1 MVPFCSALVGN
12 FHSALDTMDRKLIDR
27 KPSAQAQSEIQGS
40 ARPNLFQM
48 LEECDRLLDQV
59 SGRDHVAIRVLVQ
72 LGLRPEELAAL
83 RRNDARDG
91 ELFIDEA
98 MIDGKVEQTKTPASA
113 AKMYVPPDLWREL
126 QHYLETLDDS
136 TEAWM
141 FPSARK
147 DVPMRPANFLRR
159 VLKPAAIRAGI
170 ALRTDAK
177 GDVTTALNFQTLRR
191 TSSTWFGDKAKD
203 PKSIQAHM
211 RHTDPLMSLRVY
223 QQEIPTTVK
232 AASLAFEQDLLELK
246 RKREADLAANGNAR
260 LV

>member
-1 MVPFCSALVGN
+1 
-12 FHSALDTMDRKLIDR
+12 
-27 KPSAQAQSEIQGS
+27 
-40 ARPNLFQM
+40 
-48 LEECDRLLDQV
+48 
-59 SGRDHVAIRVLVQ
+59 
-72 LGLRPEELAAL
+72 
-83 RRNDARDG
+83 
-91 ELFIDEA
+91 
-98 MIDGKVEQTKTPASA
+98 
-113 AKMYVPPDLWREL
+113 
-126 QHYLETLDDS
+126 
-136 TEAWM
+136 
-141 FPSARK
+141 
-147 DVPMRPANFLRR
+147 MRPANFLRR

-246 RKREADLAANGNAR
+246 RKREADLGANGNAR
-260 LV
+260 VV